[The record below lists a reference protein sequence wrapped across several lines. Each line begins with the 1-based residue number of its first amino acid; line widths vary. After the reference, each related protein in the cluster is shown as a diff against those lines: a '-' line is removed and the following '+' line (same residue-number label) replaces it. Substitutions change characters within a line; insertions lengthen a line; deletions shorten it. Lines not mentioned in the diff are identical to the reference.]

1 MSYRRQQA
9 ILEDL
14 NYYNDRRVRATQD
27 LPWMQTINEQTMTIS
42 IVAEWYDDDCNEQE
56 RSFTLPGCYTV
67 CPTCEGRGSHV
78 NPSIDCGGIT
88 SNDWDE
94 DPDFEEEYR
103 GGRYD
108 VACYGCKGQR
118 VIMAIA
124 ESQCFTDEQKENL
137 ALLARLQEEA
147 EEDHRERMME
157 MRYGW

>member
-1 MSYRRQQA
+1 M
-9 ILEDL
+9 
-14 NYYNDRRVRATQD
+14 
-27 LPWMQTINEQTMTIS
+27 
-42 IVAEWYDDDCNEQE
+42 
-56 RSFTLPGCYTV
+56 